1 MSAYAVTA
9 LMFVSM
15 LVLMGTGLPIVYC
28 LGSVGTLA
36 AALLWGDGALD
47 IVYFSTLELMNN
59 MVLSAVPLFIF
70 MGFVLHESKIA
81 KDLFDTVYLW
91 SGRLRGALGIGTVL
105 AAFTMGK
112 VIGWMGEQMDKH
124 VVFTSVLAQHRAK
137 LAHSASH

>member
-9 LMFVSM
+9 LMFVSR
-15 LVLMGTGLPIVYC
+15 LGLLGPGRPSVDC

-70 MGFVLHESKIA
+70 MGFVLHESRSPK
-81 KDLFDTVYLW
+81 T
-91 SGRLRGALGIGTVL
+91 SSTR
-105 AAFTMGK
+105 
-112 VIGWMGEQMDKH
+112 
-124 VVFTSVLAQHRAK
+124 FTSGPDGCAARWA
-137 LAHSASH
+137 AARG